1 MRKLAFCVAALAIA
15 FVSHTG
21 TSNACIHPPKGMPAI
36 DNGAQR
42 GMLFWHNGYQH
53 LVMQPG
59 YSLDTEEMDDD
70 KFADDGMVKGFD
82 KIAWLIPVPNLPDL
96 YEEAP
101 ATIFQELDKFTEV
114 TARIPDEKP
123 ENSDIPDFAE
133 DGGEEEGIE
142 FHEAVDIGDYS
153 IQPLKATGEKGQIEL
168 ASWLKTSG
176 FAELDD
182 RIIRF
187 YVQRNYVWLAVKL
200 TPEGNMKPHG
210 DLEPLHVAYAS
221 KAPSY
226 PLKINDK
233 GGPFGIELWVVTKD
247 EIDLTKSKHFGLT
260 TPEQYDDFFL
270 QKNRHTP
277 YGRLPESLRGLIKE
291 DEKMKDARK
300 GKIWVYRLQ
309 GRGIEDDEG
318 LDLGMLQEDL
328 HFEFIKDSADKPKT
342 EVKVP
347 EEEPEDGEED
357 DEKKPEESD
366 DKPEDE

>member
-1 MRKLAFCVAALAIA
+1 MKKLAVCIAALAVA
-15 FVSHTG
+15 FAANTG
-21 TSNACIHPPKGMPAI
+21 TSNACIHPPKSLPAI

-42 GMLFWHNGYQH
+42 GMLFWHDGYQH

-59 YSLDTEEMDDD
+59 YSLDTEEMDED
-70 KFADDGMVKGFD
+70 KFTDDGMVKGFD
-82 KIAWLIPVPNLPDL
+82 KIAWLIPVPNMPDL

-101 ATIFQELDKFTEV
+101 ATIFKDLDKFTEV

-123 ENSDIPDFAE
+123 EHSEGPTIDYTE
-133 DGGEEEGIE
+133 DGEEEGIE
-142 FHEAVDIGDYS
+142 FHEAIDVGDYS
-153 IQPLKATGEKGQIEL
+153 IQPLKATGEKGQVEL

-187 YVQRNYVWLAVKL
+187 YVERDYVWLAVKL
-200 TPEGNMKPHG
+200 SPEGNMKPDG
-210 DLEPLHVAYAS
+210 DLEPLHVAYKS

-233 GGPFGIELWVVTKD
+233 GGRFNIELWVVTKD

-260 TPEQYDDFFL
+260 TPEQHDDFFL

-291 DEKMKDARK
+291 DEKMKEARK
-300 GKIWVYRLQ
+300 GKIWIYRLQ
-309 GRGIEDDEG
+309 GRGIEDEEG

-328 HFEFIKDSADKPKT
+328 HFEFIKDAAEKPKS

-347 EEEPEDGEED
+347 ED
-357 DEKKPEESD
+357 KPEEGEGEDSE
-366 DKPEDE
+366 DKPEDTEDKPE